1 MAAKMT
7 PILPETVLATGKVE
21 TKTNQQAIIFIIH
34 DEKENTMKKR
44 NTLRITLILS
54 LLMGLFTT
62 GMAFASEGNE
72 LEVEGTIIALY
83 PEEFYLEVE
92 AEVESEIVVLEIEVG
107 QNFNFDAYD
116 VGDLLE
122 LKGTL
127 NEDGRLV
134 VTELK
139 IQERARD
146 RVMTQDG
153 ELESYY
159 CDVEDKDH
167 PIAAKLEESYGLDE
181 GTIKDLLCGEEK
193 APLGK
198 IMLALQTIK
207 IVEDTEL
214 SEKYDLEGLLDK
226 DGPVKWGKIWQE
238 IGLKGKPDHGIA
250 PGQIKKQDGDKD
262 PAGEGNDQGSN
273 KGGKP

>member
-1 MAAKMT
+1 M
-7 PILPETVLATGKVE
+7 
-21 TKTNQQAIIFIIH
+21 H
-34 DEKENTMKKR
+34 DEKEHTMKKR
-44 NTLRITLILS
+44 HTLSITLILS
-54 LLMGLFTT
+54 LLMGLLTT

-72 LEVEGTIIALY
+72 VEVEGTIVALY
-83 PEEFYLEVE
+83 PDEFYLEVE
-92 AEVESEIVVLEIEVG
+92 AEVEGEIVVLEVEVG

-116 VGDLLE
+116 EGDLLE

-127 NEDGRLV
+127 NDEGRLV

-167 PIAAKLEESYGLDE
+167 PIATKLEETYNLIP
-181 GTIKDLLCGEEK
+181 GTIEDLLCGEEK
-193 APLGK
+193 VPLGK
-198 IMLALQTIK
+198 IMLALQTEAIS
-207 IVEDTEL
+207 DFTL
-214 SEKYDLEGLLDK
+214 ADLLFSDE
-226 DGPVKWGKIWQE
+226 PVKWGKIWQE

-250 PGQIKKQDGDKD
+250 PGQIKKQDGEND
-262 PAGEGNDQGSN
+262 PAGDGNDEGAN
-273 KGGKP
+273 KSGKQ

>member
-1 MAAKMT
+1 
-7 PILPETVLATGKVE
+7 
-21 TKTNQQAIIFIIH
+21 
-34 DEKENTMKKR
+34 MKKR
-44 NTLRITLILS
+44 HTLSITLILS
-54 LLMGLFTT
+54 LLIGLLTT

-72 LEVEGTIIALY
+72 VEVEGTIMALY
-83 PEEFYLEVE
+83 PDEFYLEVE
-92 AEVESEIVVLEIEVG
+92 VEVEGEFQILEVEVG

-127 NEDGRLV
+127 NDEGRLV

-159 CDVEDKDH
+159 CDVAEQQH
-167 PIAAKLEESYGLDE
+167 PVAAKIADSYGIPYEVIE
-181 GTIKDLLCGEEK
+181 GYLCAEEK
-193 APLGK
+193 VPLGK
-198 IMLALQTIK
+198 IMLALQTAAISDYTL
-207 IVEDTEL
+207 ED
-214 SEKYDLEGLLDK
+214 LLFS

-238 IGLKGKPDHGIA
+238 IGLKGKPDHGVA
-250 PGQIKKQDGDKD
+250 PGQIKKQDGEND
-262 PAGEGNDQGSN
+262 PAGDGSSN